1 MAYLFVD
8 KKYGEF
14 ISNIKPIKNKGGT
27 FVGGYNVCVE
37 NMYAVK
43 LPKGSIKK
51 LIGYE
56 LTYRN
61 KPVEIQ

>member
-14 ISNIKPIKNKGGT
+14 ISDIKPIKTNEGT
-27 FVGGYNVCVE
+27 FVGGFNVCVK

-43 LPKGSIKK
+43 LPKGSIKR

-56 LTYRN
+56 LTSRN
-61 KPVEIQ
+61 KPAEI